1 MITFDQILPTTAEVL
16 NAHREVLAQLEWVL
30 INRDLNGRVRL
41 ILPTSVEADDAQ
53 RCQVET
59 LYQALS
65 EQIAAHAFP
74 VSSGI
79 LYEPNRDEAIQGAT
93 NYPLGGFDNVLV
105 VDRLATEA
113 NWAHITPET
122 QGPPRIV
129 FFSIKGGVGRS
140 TALAATAWWL
150 AQEGKRVL
158 VLDLDLES
166 PGLSSS
172 LLPLERQPMFGIT
185 DWLLEDLVDN
195 SHTVFESLIAISD
208 LSYDGEIYVVPAHGA
223 NPGEYVAKLGRVW
236 MPKIQADGTHEPWSS
251 RLRRLLHLLEE
262 RIRPDVLLID
272 SRAGIDEVASACVTD
287 LGANL
292 VLLFALEGS
301 QTWSGYRILFEHWRR
316 ADVARLIRD
325 RLKSV
330 AALVPEVDRI
340 DYLEGLRERA
350 YQVFVDSLY
359 DEIAPPR
366 PEAIE
371 REKVGN
377 REVWRV
383 GEFIEGWSF
392 DEADEGAPHYPWVV
406 HWHRSF
412 AALRSL
418 QGRLAV
424 IDAQEVKSVFG
435 PLIEGIIGI
444 LDSENANV

>member
-1 MITFDQILPTTAEVL
+1 MLTFDDILPAIEETLA
-16 NAHREVLAQLEWVL
+16 AHADALEGLSFLL
-30 INRDLNGRVRL
+30 INRDLYGRVRL
-41 ILPTSVEADDAQ
+41 IAPETVQQEETAREALERLAVTVAE
-53 RCQVET
+53 R
-59 LYQALS
+59 LGP
-65 EQIAAHAFP
+65 HAYP
-74 VSSGI
+74 PDSAI
-79 LYEPNRDEAIQGAT
+79 LYESDRELACQGAAT
-93 NYPLGGFDNVLV
+93 IPLEGHANVWV
-105 VDRLATEA
+105 VDRLATES
-113 NWAHITPET
+113 NWAQIAPET

-150 AQEGKRVL
+150 AQAGKRVL

-172 LLPLERQPMFGIT
+172 LLPPDRLPKYGIT
-185 DWLLEDLVDN
+185 DWLVEDLVDN
-195 SHTVFESLIAISD
+195 ADAVFESLIATSG
-208 LSYDGEIYVVPAHGA
+208 LSHDGEIYVVPAHGA
-223 NPGEYVAKLGRVW
+223 DPGEYVAKLGRVW
-236 MPKIQADGTHEPWSS
+236 MPKIQPDGTRESWSG
-251 RLRRLLHLLEE
+251 RLHRLLQALEGH
-262 RIRPDVLLID
+262 IRPDVVLID

-316 ADVARLIRD
+316 AGVAGLIRE

-330 AALVPEVDRI
+330 AAMVPEVDRI
-340 DYLEGLRERA
+340 DYLGGLRERA
-350 YQVFVDSLY
+350 YQVFVDALY
-359 DEIAPPR
+359 DEIAPPP

-371 REKVGN
+371 REKVGD

-383 GEFIEGWSF
+383 RQVVEGWNF

-412 AALRSL
+412 AGLRSL

-424 IDAQEVKSVFG
+424 IDAPEVNSIFG
-435 PLIEGIIGI
+435 PLIDGVIGA
-444 LDSENANV
+444 LDAENTNV